1 MPAGR
6 LHDVGKLFDPWE
18 IPDKPGRLE
27 PAEFAR
33 VQERRVLGARL
44 VERIPELAG
53 AAAAVRQHHER
64 WDGTG
69 YASGLSA
76 AGTALS
82 ARIVGAADVFDA
94 LVMVRPNDASGHR
107 LMRLM
112 RSAGAAARI
121 STPVWCG
128 PWSPS

>member
-1 MPAGR
+1 MISGSCLLPGRYSISPAGWNR
-6 LHDVGKLFDPWE
+6 RSL
-18 IPDKPGRLE
+18 PGCESTGCL
-27 PAEFAR
+27 AC
-33 VQERRVLGARL
+33 L

-76 AGTALS
+76 EGAALS
-82 ARIVGAADVFDA
+82 ARIVGAADVFDS